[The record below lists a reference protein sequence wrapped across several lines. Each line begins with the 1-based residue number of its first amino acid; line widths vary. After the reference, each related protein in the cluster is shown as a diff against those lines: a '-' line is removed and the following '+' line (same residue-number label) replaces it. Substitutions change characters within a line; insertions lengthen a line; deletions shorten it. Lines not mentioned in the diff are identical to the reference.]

1 MLRFKLTI
9 VSAIAAAAISG
20 AGLQEAMAQTPQ
32 ASPQSYGGY
41 ASPQAPPGPV
51 ATACQPTGCQNVRY
65 ACNVT
70 VCPCPCQTNYNCQEI
85 LSKIPAI
92 HTPPTCQEAQV
103 CTIIDE
109 GPPTAPPV
117 CIPIYRN
124 CYVPIKIVTQ
134 PGPGPNVITPVNIQV
149 NWREVHVLC
158 DSKGVP
164 IPGPKA
170 SEIIKQLSEQM
181 ANGEVSKDGAAVL
194 SASAP
199 AQVVNSAP
207 TAPTQAQ
214 PAAPAPGAAIQTNTP
229 APSAPADRDPS
240 DRCAQAVGV
249 AGPGRCVRLRLSA
262 DRRALGDR
270 CRQSPDGAPV
280 MRKVVTCPRLPIPA
294 PCTRFRWAGIAGTSN
309 AIRICGIQHHR
320 AQVLGTLIWAATA
333 RRLAD

>member
-9 VSAIAAAAISG
+9 VSAIATVAISG

-41 ASPQAPPGPV
+41 ASPQAPAGPV
-51 ATACQPTGCQNVRY
+51 ATACQPTTGCQNVRY

-109 GPPTAPPV
+109 GPPTSGPV

-124 CYVPIKIVTQ
+124 CYVPIRIVTQ
-134 PGPGPNVITPVNIQV
+134 PGPGPNVVTPVNIQV

-170 SEIIKQLSEQM
+170 SEIIKQLSESM
-181 ANGEVSKDGAAVL
+181 AKGEVPNAGAAGFT
-194 SASAP
+194 ASPPTQAVNP
-199 AQVVNSAP
+199 AAA
-207 TAPTQAQ
+207 APTQVQ
-214 PAAPAPGAAIQTNTP
+214 PAAPATGGAIQASAP
-229 APSAPADRDPS
+229 APSAPVP
-240 DRCAQAVGV
+240 AV
-249 AGPGRCVRLRLSA
+249 
-262 DRRALGDR
+262 
-270 CRQSPDGAPV
+270 
-280 MRKVVTCPRLPIPA
+280 
-294 PCTRFRWAGIAGTSN
+294 
-309 AIRICGIQHHR
+309 
-320 AQVLGTLIWAATA
+320 AQVTDAQKQWVWLTQEGMYGFGYQRSDGLWEIDSGSRRTTLQ
-333 RRLAD
+333 